1 MNEVIS
7 HWDTGAALWT
17 RVGGLWKQGLGAIF
31 RAMKLYTGVR
41 QLRQGAGLLRSLAI
55 YYLKPGQL
63 HRMAEFYAPLIA
75 PGDLCF
81 DIGAH
86 VGNRLA
92 VWHKLGARMVAVE
105 PQPACMGILRTLY
118 GRTPAITLVEEAVG
132 AASGRNTLH
141 VSPTHPTVSTLS
153 THWID
158 AVRQVES
165 FAAVQW
171 EEEVAVDVTTL
182 DALIARYGVPA
193 LCKIDVEG
201 FEAEVLAGL
210 SQPLPLVSFEYIP
223 AAQDIAQACVARL
236 ASLGDYRFN
245 WSVGERHLWQLP
257 VWVAAGDL
265 QRALAAMPPGA
276 PSGDI
281 FARRV
286 APPKPTPR

>member
-1 MNEVIS
+1 
-7 HWDTGAALWT
+7 
-17 RVGGLWKQGLGAIF
+17 
-31 RAMKLYTGVR
+31 MKLHTLLHDVR
-41 QLRQGAGLLRSLAI
+41 QSTGILRSLII

-63 HRMAEFYAPLIA
+63 RRMTEFYAPLIA

-92 VWHKLGARMVAVE
+92 VWRRLGARMVAVE
-105 PQPACMGILRTLY
+105 PQPACMGILQTFY
-118 GRTPAITLVEEAVG
+118 GRVESITLLEQAVG

-141 VSPTHPTVSTLS
+141 VSPTNPTVSTLS
-153 THWID
+153 MPWMA
-158 AVRQVES
+158 AVRQVDS
-165 FAAVQW
+165 FAAVRW
-171 EEEVAVDVTTL
+171 EEEVAVEVTTL
-182 DALIARYGVPA
+182 DAMIAAYGAPA

-210 SQPLPLVSFEYIP
+210 SYALPLISFEYIP

-236 ASLGDYRFN
+236 TQLGDYRYN
-245 WSVGERHLWQLP
+245 WSVGERHRWQLP
-257 VWVAAGDL
+257 IWVTADGL
-265 QRALAAMPPGA
+265 LRALSAMPPDA

-286 APPKPTPR
+286 APPHTLPYTLGR